1 MLLSQVH
8 PGHGPHHVPNTRSSQ
23 QFVRQ
28 EVEDRRT
35 RQQVSSIT
43 EDDTTDEED
52 LEDDKGVHWDEREI
66 WEVTHVSEQELETR
80 KEECYWPVYSQ
91 VQVRNV

>member
-1 MLLSQVH
+1 MGDGCAYSHRTSMSSCGHRCRMLLSQVH

-52 LEDDKGVHWDEREI
+52 LEDDKGVH
-66 WEVTHVSEQELETR
+66 
-80 KEECYWPVYSQ
+80 
-91 VQVRNV
+91 